1 LPIHEGEEEEE
12 DLDPFDEVVHKDPVH
27 QLKDLNLLDP
37 FCLTERRFN
46 RSLERQLVFP
56 RNPTDN
62 VLKKQASGGKKST
75 HRRASH
81 GAATDLIS
89 MVHFCQERNIPF
101 CANEKRFYDF
111 MQSKQRFRDWVGCWK
126 RYCAL
131 EMYNIPEK
139 PKEVPE
145 DQ

>member
-1 LPIHEGEEEEE
+1 M
-12 DLDPFDEVVHKDPVH
+12 H

-62 VLKKQASGGKKST
+62 VQKKQASFTGGTSVAGAGKQ
-75 HRRASH
+75 RRASVGQ

-89 MVHFCQERNIPF
+89 MV
-101 CANEKRFYDF
+101 
-111 MQSKQRFRDWVGCWK
+111 
-126 RYCAL
+126 
-131 EMYNIPEK
+131 
-139 PKEVPE
+139 
-145 DQ
+145 

>member
-1 LPIHEGEEEEE
+1 M
-12 DLDPFDEVVHKDPVH
+12 H

-62 VLKKQASGGKKST
+62 VLKKQVGESVAGGGKKSKQ
-75 HRRASH
+75 RRASVGQ

-89 MVHFCQERNIPF
+89 MV
-101 CANEKRFYDF
+101 
-111 MQSKQRFRDWVGCWK
+111 
-126 RYCAL
+126 
-131 EMYNIPEK
+131 
-139 PKEVPE
+139 
-145 DQ
+145 

>member
-1 LPIHEGEEEEE
+1 M
-12 DLDPFDEVVHKDPVH
+12 H

-62 VLKKQASGGKKST
+62 VMKKQAGASVAGGGKQ
-75 HRRASH
+75 RRASVGQ

-89 MVHFCQERNIPF
+89 MV
-101 CANEKRFYDF
+101 
-111 MQSKQRFRDWVGCWK
+111 
-126 RYCAL
+126 
-131 EMYNIPEK
+131 
-139 PKEVPE
+139 
-145 DQ
+145 

>member
-1 LPIHEGEEEEE
+1 M
-12 DLDPFDEVVHKDPVH
+12 
-27 QLKDLNLLDP
+27 
-37 FCLTERRFN
+37 
-46 RSLERQLVFP
+46 
-56 RNPTDN
+56 
-62 VLKKQASGGKKST
+62 
-75 HRRASH
+75 RRASL

-131 EMYNIPEK
+131 EMYDIPEK
-139 PKEVPE
+139 PKVVLEEP
-145 DQ
+145 